1 LSNTGA
7 TRRDLVL
14 GGAQFGAGYGKFVR
28 TPKLTLQTVEEVL
41 QLARMNE
48 IDEIDLAQS
57 YLNAVANLARS
68 SLSSMFSYSTKINYA
83 FESQNGIVS
92 TLYSELQSLKV
103 PHFRTILIHNWA
115 SLNQTTRLE
124 AIDFLNTLLSDG
136 ICEQIGVSLY
146 SVDEMDFGGWVPN
159 CIQAPLNFYNRDFL
173 SDKVALKLA
182 SQGTKFMARSI
193 FHQGVLLNPH
203 LFEELPDLAI
213 FKKFCK
219 ENNFSNLQGAISIYD
234 SQSLFTSLTVGIT
247 NANELDEILCEPINA
262 CDLES
267 FPTISAVNPDFK
279 DPRRW

>member
-1 LSNTGA
+1 MSNTGDI
-7 TRRDLVL
+7 RRNLVL
-14 GGAQFGAGYGKFVR
+14 GGAQFGEGYGKFVH
-28 TPKLTLQTVEEVL
+28 TPKLTLEEVEEIL
-41 QLARMNE
+41 QFARINK
-48 IDEIDLAQS
+48 ITEIDLAQS
-57 YLNAVANLARS
+57 YLNAVENLARS
-68 SLSSMFSYSTKINYA
+68 SLSSMFRYTTKIHYA

-115 SLNQTTRLE
+115 SLDQASRLE

-146 SVDEMDFGGWVPN
+146 SVEEMDFGGWVPN

-173 SDKVALKLA
+173 SDKVALRLA
-182 SQGTKFMARSI
+182 SEGTKFMARSI

-203 LFEELPDLAI
+203 LLEELPDLAI
-213 FKKFCK
+213 FKKFCT

-234 SQSLFTSLTVGIT
+234 SQSLFTSLTIGIT
-247 NANELDEILCEPINA
+247 DAHELNEILCERLNA

>member
-1 LSNTGA
+1 LSNKGDI
-7 TRRDLVL
+7 RRNLVL
-14 GGAQFGAGYGKFVR
+14 GGAQFAEGYGKFVH
-28 TPKLTLQTVEEVL
+28 TPKLTLEEVEEIL
-41 QLARMNE
+41 QFAR
-48 IDEIDLAQS
+48 IKGITEIDLAQS
-57 YLNAVANLARS
+57 YLNAVENLVKS
-68 SLSSMFSYSTKINYA
+68 SLSSMFRYSTKINYA
-83 FESQNGIVS
+83 SDSQNRIVS

-115 SLNQTTRLE
+115 SLDQASRIQ
-124 AIDFLNTLLSDG
+124 AIDFLNLLLSDG

-146 SVDEMDFGGWVPN
+146 SVEEMDFDGWVPN

-182 SQGTKFMARSI
+182 SKGTKFMARSI

-203 LFEELPDLAI
+203 LLEELPDLAI
-213 FKKFCK
+213 FKKFCT

-234 SQSLFTSLTVGIT
+234 SQSLFSSLTIGIT
-247 NANELDEILCEPINA
+247 NAYELNEILSEPVNA

-267 FPTISAVNPDFK
+267 FPTTNSVSPDFK

>member
-1 LSNTGA
+1 LSNTGDLK
-7 TRRDLVL
+7 RNLVL
-14 GGAQFGAGYGKFVR
+14 GGAQFGEGYGKFVR
-28 TPKLTLQTVEEVL
+28 TPKLTLEQVEEIF
-41 QLARMNE
+41 QFARINK
-48 IDEIDLAQS
+48 ITEIDLAQS
-57 YLNAVANLARS
+57 YLNAVENLARS
-68 SLSSMFSYSTKINYA
+68 SLSSMFRYSTKINYS
-83 FESQNGIVS
+83 FESQNRIVS

-103 PHFRTILIHNWA
+103 PHFQRILIHNWA
-115 SLNQTTRLE
+115 SLDQVSRIQS
-124 AIDFLNTLLSDG
+124 IDFLNMLLSDG
-136 ICEQIGVSLY
+136 VCEQIGVSLY
-146 SVDEMDFGGWVPN
+146 SVEEMDFDGWVPN

-173 SDKVALKLA
+173 SNEVALKLA

-262 CDLES
+262 CGLES